1 MKRVAKAA
9 VLTRLVGALRDRGSW
24 CGETHIQKGA
34 YLLQELFEVPLELD
48 FVLYKHGPFS
58 FGLRAELTSLQA
70 DELLKLEPQPFPY
83 GPRLAATGAASNL
96 QGRFPKTIADYDSAI
111 NRVAQRL
118 GNRGVSALERL
129 ATAVY
134 VTRRHADLSLTER
147 AAQLCKL
154 KPHISKD
161 DALGAVRE
169 ADEVLDEVAGS
180 AA

>member
-1 MKRVAKAA
+1 MT
-9 VLTRLVGALRDRGSW
+9 LI
-24 CGETHIQKGA
+24 THPTA
-34 YLLQELFEVPLELD
+34 SVVP
-48 FVLYKHGPFS
+48 V
-58 FGLRAELTSLQA
+58 
-70 DELLKLEPQPFPY
+70 DEESRQPPCMSV
-83 GPRLAATGAASNL
+83 SNL